1 MSFKSGNKSILLFVL
16 MSLFVILTACQNS
29 NSSNEEE
36 SKPSEEKSEENEEVK
51 TLEPEVVNV
60 YVRENLKDPFD
71 EVIKNFEENH
81 EDIKLNVQYM
91 KNDEMME
98 EAVNNDKNAIAFT
111 TEDVV
116 NNLIDENMIE
126 YKDTGVAMMDELV
139 LFTKADSSDI
149 QKASDIGNE
158 TRIAILNPEFYEE
171 GELSKKVFENEE
183 FKDVSTTDN
192 LILGDSIEDVKQ
204 DITNENAKVGVLYL
218 SDVED
223 DENYEVLKRLPRNI
237 VEPYI
242 YKIGIINKEGLENST
257 KTVYDYLLSNDSL
270 DVFSEYGY
278 II

>member
-1 MSFKSGNKSILLFVL
+1 MSFKNGNKSILLIVL
-16 MSLFVILTACQNS
+16 MSLFVILTACQSS
-29 NSSNEEE
+29 NSSTEEE
-36 SKPSEEKSEENEEVK
+36 SKPSEENSEENEEVK

-60 YVRENLKDPFD
+60 YVRENLKEPFN

-98 EAVNNDKNAIAFT
+98 EAVNNDKNAITFT

-116 NNLIDENMIE
+116 NNLIDEKMIE

-149 QKASDIGNE
+149 QKTSDIGNE
-158 TRIAILNPEFYEE
+158 TRIAILNPDLYEE

-183 FKDVSTTDN
+183 FKDVSTSDN

-204 DITNENAKVGVLYL
+204 DITNQNAKVGVLYL